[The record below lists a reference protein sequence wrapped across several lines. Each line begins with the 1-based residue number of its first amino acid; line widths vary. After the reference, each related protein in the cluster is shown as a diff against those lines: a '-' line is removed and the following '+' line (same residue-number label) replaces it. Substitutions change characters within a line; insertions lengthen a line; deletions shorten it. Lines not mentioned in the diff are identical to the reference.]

1 MTENHTGKRHCLLD
15 AAVQLWRQGQAL
27 TAMTV
32 QQLAQVAG
40 VGKGTVYEYF
50 SCREELLA
58 QAFLSYMDS
67 RLDALSHSVAG
78 ASSFSQAADALF
90 AAASEMLVLQKAV
103 LEAMQLYLRTG
114 HGAQELCAG
123 TGHACQGR
131 RLDGVLLC
139 AAQKGQAEGVL
150 GPCSPC
156 EAIMALKGILVG
168 FVACRHEYPAQD
180 EAALRASA
188 EKLIRR
194 ALGPAPHKNV

>member
-1 MTENHTGKRHCLLD
+1 MTNHTGKRHRLLD

-27 TAMTV
+27 SSMTV
-32 QQLAQVAG
+32 QQLAQAAG

-58 QAFLSYMDS
+58 QAFLFYMDS
-67 RLDALSHSVAG
+67 RLDALSHSVAS
-78 ASSFSQAADALF
+78 AASFSQAADALF
-90 AAASEMLVLQKAV
+90 SAASEMLVLQKAV

-114 HGAQELCAG
+114 HSAQELCTG

-131 RLDGVLLC
+131 RLDNVLLC
-139 AAQKGQAEGVL
+139 AAQKGQDEGVL
-150 GPCSPC
+150 GPCFPC

-168 FVACRHEYPAQD
+168 FVACRHEYPPQD
-180 EAALRASA
+180 EAALRVSA

-194 ALGPAPHKNV
+194 ALGPVPQKNA

>member
-27 TAMTV
+27 SSMTV
-32 QQLAQVAG
+32 QQLAQAAG

-78 ASSFSQAADALF
+78 ASSFSQAANALF

-114 HGAQELCAG
+114 HGA
-123 TGHACQGR
+123 HIVVGR
-131 RLDGVLLC
+131 DRTHIH
-139 AAQKGQAEGVL
+139 
-150 GPCSPC
+150 S
-156 EAIMALKGILVG
+156 
-168 FVACRHEYPAQD
+168 
-180 EAALRASA
+180 
-188 EKLIRR
+188 
-194 ALGPAPHKNV
+194 